1 MGEIMKETKPAVTEE
16 EIRSRAYEIY
26 VERGSGD
33 SRALEDWVQAKAELE
48 KSPGKARPRSKDNSE
63 EK

>member
-1 MGEIMKETKPAVTEE
+1 MSREQKAGVSEE

-26 VERGSGD
+26 VGRGEHDGQ
-33 SRALEDWVQAKAELE
+33 ALEDWLQAKAELE
-48 KSPGKARPRSKDNSE
+48 KPTEKARASSK

>member
-1 MGEIMKETKPAVTEE
+1 VKETKAACSEE

-26 VERGSGD
+26 VDRGAGD
-33 SRALEDWVQAKAELE
+33 GQALEDWLQAKAELE
-48 KSPGKARPRSKDNSE
+48 KSTGKARSRSK

>member
-1 MGEIMKETKPAVTEE
+1 MSRERKAGVSEE

-26 VERGSGD
+26 LERGGHNG
-33 SRALEDWVQAKAELE
+33 RALEDWLQAKAELE
-48 KSPGKARPRSKDNSE
+48 KPAEKARASSK